1 MDFLIDN
8 LALFMIL
15 ALALLLFSGYPVA
28 LVLIGVG
35 LSFALIGHALG
46 EFPLIAFF
54 NIPLRIYSTLAE
66 NLIYPAVPM
75 LLFMGIALE
84 RSGSRARTVAV
95 PAGAVASACPPA
107 RPSR

>member
-8 LALFMIL
+8 LALFMVL
-15 ALALLLFSGYPVA
+15 ALAVLLFSGYPVA
-28 LVLIGVG
+28 LVLIGVA
-35 LSFALIGHALG
+35 LSFGLIGHALG
-46 EFPLIAFF
+46 EFPFIALF

-84 RSGSRARTVAV
+84 KAASDASCCCARRCCCAACRRVRRS
-95 PAGAVASACPPA
+95 P
-107 RPSR
+107 